1 MGSFPDRCRGAGGG
15 PGGGGPPRGGGAC
28 AGGAFGRPAL
38 APPAPEAA
46 ALFAPRPGLP
56 GKWLADLPG
65 LALLRLRRA
74 GVQAQSCGLCTVQD
88 SRFFSYRRDRETGRM
103 ALLAWL
109 DAR

>member
-1 MGSFPDRCRGAGGG
+1 KVPDARGWRAWIG
-15 PGGGGPPRGGGAC
+15 PGIGPAAFEVGADVLQ
-28 AGGAFGRPAL
+28 AFAADG
-38 APPAPEAA
+38 PEAA